1 MSRYLSA
8 QQVLFIH
15 ARLTDETG
23 GDHLLRDVGLLASAV
38 ARPRAAFAGSDLY
51 PSHEAKAAAL
61 MQSLIL
67 NHPFLDGN
75 KRTGITAAALFLL
88 GNGRRLTADNAE
100 LERFSYAVTN
110 GQVALAG
117 MSLWFGGYTEAAL

>member
-1 MSRYLSA
+1 MTRYLSA

-38 ARPRAAFAGSDLY
+38 ARPRAAFAGAELY
-51 PSHEAKAAAL
+51 PSLDAKAAAL

>member
-1 MSRYLSA
+1 MC
-8 QQVLFIH
+8 I
-15 ARLTDETG
+15 
-23 GDHLLRDVGLLASAV
+23 RDS
-38 ARPRAAFAGSDLY
+38 
-51 PSHEAKAAAL
+51 
-61 MQSLIL
+61 IL